1 MRTTHVFIGT
11 AIAVMLAIA
20 AALFTPALAQAP
32 DSRQNFI
39 TSQTAVQLTATLVAP
54 LRPNR
59 LTATVKTIT
68 GAQQIFCGPTSG
80 VTVGNGYLIE
90 AIVGTYIEIDTRSEV
105 WCITTTA
112 PQTVSVMENY

>member
-1 MRTTHVFIGT
+1 MRPFRVYLST
-11 AIAVMLAIA
+11 ALAVAFAVA
-20 AALFTPALAQAP
+20 AALLTPAQAQFN

-54 LRPNR
+54 SRPNR

-90 AIVGTYIEIDTRSEV
+90 AVVGTYIEIDTRSEV